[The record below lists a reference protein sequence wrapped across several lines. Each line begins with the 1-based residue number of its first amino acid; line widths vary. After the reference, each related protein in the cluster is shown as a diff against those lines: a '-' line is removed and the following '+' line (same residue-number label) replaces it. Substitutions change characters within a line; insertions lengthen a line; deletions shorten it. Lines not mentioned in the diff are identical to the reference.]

1 MVVNKQKNLDEE
13 YVPKLAKLDEEI
25 KRLAHDLSEL
35 EDYERQATEYKQTR
49 DLQVRLRDE

>member
-1 MVVNKQKNLDEE
+1 M
-13 YVPKLAKLDEEI
+13 PKLVKLDEEI
-25 KRLAHDLSEL
+25 KRLALDLSEL